1 MLGKSRFEEWLWEQA
16 SAKISHYHSDNG
28 VFVANEYQND
38 CEGKCQTHSF
48 SGFWGQHQNSRAE
61 RAVQTIMYMA
71 RTCMIQLSLHWK
83 ENGVD
88 DISFWS
94 FEVKHYV

>member
-1 MLGKSRFEEWLWEQA
+1 MG
-16 SAKISHYHSDNG
+16 
-28 VFVANEYQND
+28 NEYPND
-38 CEGKCQTHSF
+38 CEGKVQSCSF
-48 SGFWGQHQNSRAE
+48 SVVGDQHQNSRAE